1 MKVEKKCSCSI
12 SVHHLVTARS
22 VSYLNKTCMFH
33 HFKEENRWLLLGNT
47 WHFWRADSMVQVL
60 SSMRAED
67 TVRAEAPPCPL
78 NSVLPLSFQELCH
91 PSF

>member
-33 HFKEENRWLLLGNT
+33 HFKEENRWLESRQHG
-47 WHFWRADSMVQVL
+47 ASIGIYE
-60 SSMRAED
+60 S
-67 TVRAEAPPCPL
+67 
-78 NSVLPLSFQELCH
+78 
-91 PSF
+91 